1 MMRPAF
7 AGRTSFCFLK
17 TCFCLCSMWVFILP
31 AGFVRLYT
39 FFLISVGSFLVEETN
54 QRPQKGG
61 LRSPLFYLSQN
72 LLLFA
77 LYAGFYLTRRLSAF
91 LYLSSK
97 KTLFISC
104 GRNEPKTTKE
114 RGRSP
119 FFYLSKN
126 LFLFVLYV
134 GFYLT
139 RRVCTFIYIFS
150 NKRWFISYG
159 RNEPKTPAP
168 QKIKFALWRSFII

>member
-1 MMRPAF
+1 MRFLNKMMRPAF

-97 KTLFISC
+97 KTLFISY
-104 GRNEPKTTKE
+104 GRNEPKTTK
-114 RGRSP
+114 GGLRSP
-119 FFYLSKN
+119 LLKPPTASRG
-126 LFLFVLYV
+126 V
-134 GFYLT
+134 
-139 RRVCTFIYIFS
+139 
-150 NKRWFISYG
+150 
-159 RNEPKTPAP
+159 PP
-168 QKIKFALWRSFII
+168 

>member
-61 LRSPLFYLSQN
+61 LLPAGFLRFYIFLLKRLCSFLVEETNQRPQKRGGDPPFFICPKTCFCLCSMRVFILPAGFVRLYTFLLISVGSFLMEETNQRPPLHKKLN
-72 LLLFA
+72 LLYGGA
-77 LYAGFYLTRRLSAF
+77 LLSNNQKF
-91 LYLSSK
+91 
-97 KTLFISC
+97 
-104 GRNEPKTTKE
+104 
-114 RGRSP
+114 
-119 FFYLSKN
+119 
-126 LFLFVLYV
+126 
-134 GFYLT
+134 
-139 RRVCTFIYIFS
+139 
-150 NKRWFISYG
+150 
-159 RNEPKTPAP
+159 
-168 QKIKFALWRSFII
+168 KIKISVQMV